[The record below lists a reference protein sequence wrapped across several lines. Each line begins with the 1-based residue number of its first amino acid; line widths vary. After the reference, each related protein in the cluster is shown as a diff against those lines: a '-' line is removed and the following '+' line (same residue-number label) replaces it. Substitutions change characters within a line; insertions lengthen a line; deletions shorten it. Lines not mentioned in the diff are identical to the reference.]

1 MLKPASASNS
11 APMVS
16 QPPSGGCVLK
26 QQGTAGAVMGA
37 DVQPPSGGCVL
48 KHPTGAVLVGYQS
61 SRLRAAVC

>member
-1 MLKPASASNS
+1 MRLPAR
-11 APMVS
+11 PPII

-26 QQGTAGAVMGA
+26 PHYMTHAEKS
-37 DVQPPSGGCVL
+37 DLQPPSGGCVL